1 MKLNKFSYFLNRK
14 QKVFLWIYLFNQIII
29 SFLELLS
36 LGMIPL
42 FIYYFQN
49 PQLAYQK
56 FEKLNEYFD
65 LNIFNNNISEII
77 FILFIIFIILL
88 ILKNVFNILSN
99 YFEAFIIKILNHH
112 NINRLFK
119 YYLYQDIVNFSKSNT
134 AEILRN
140 IISEVPRANG
150 YIITTVNIIKES
162 ILLLSIF
169 CILLLNNFT
178 ISLISISMLMII
190 AFLIIGVFKDKL
202 YKKGQ
207 ETLKT
212 KSNVIDNINNSL
224 GALKEIKLYKL
235 ENYYIEFLNENL
247 QIQLENDKFKYFITK
262 INKNLFEISIIFIL
276 IVFLVSNRIFNL
288 SLQELLPYFGLLT
301 AALIRSMPS
310 FTLITS
316 SLNSMKYT
324 LASFEKIHDEIKKLS
339 NKNIVNETNE
349 ITLKKTFNEI
359 DINDLNFSYNKKKIL
374 SNISISIKK
383 GEFVGIIGKTGSG
396 KSTLAN
402 IILGLI
408 KPDNV
413 SVYIDKNK
421 VESLYQNFSYGYVP
435 QESFLV
441 NKTIEENIAL
451 GIDKEE
457 INNQL
462 MNKVIGICELDE
474 VVKEFKDRLNTPTIG
489 ERGSMLSGGQKQRV
503 AIARSL
509 YREPEIIV
517 FDESTNQIDTK
528 TKIKIINNLKEYIG
542 KLTILFIT
550 HDTELY
556 KFFDKFINLDDLKKI

>member
-1 MKLNKFSYFLNRK
+1 M
-14 QKVFLWIYLFNQIII
+14 
-29 SFLELLS
+29 
-36 LGMIPL
+36 
-42 FIYYFQN
+42 
-49 PQLAYQK
+49 
-56 FEKLNEYFD
+56 
-65 LNIFNNNISEII
+65 
-77 FILFIIFIILL
+77 
-88 ILKNVFNILSN
+88 
-99 YFEAFIIKILNHH
+99 
-112 NINRLFK
+112 
-119 YYLYQDIVNFSKSNT
+119 
-134 AEILRN
+134 
-140 IISEVPRANG
+140 
-150 YIITTVNIIKES
+150 
-162 ILLLSIF
+162 
-169 CILLLNNFT
+169 
-178 ISLISISMLMII
+178 
-190 AFLIIGVFKDKL
+190 
-202 YKKGQ
+202 
-207 ETLKT
+207 
-212 KSNVIDNINNSL
+212 
-224 GALKEIKLYKL
+224 
-235 ENYYIEFLNENL
+235 
-247 QIQLENDKFKYFITK
+247 
-262 INKNLFEISIIFIL
+262 
-276 IVFLVSNRIFNL
+276 
-288 SLQELLPYFGLLT
+288 PYFGLLT

-339 NKNIVNETNE
+339 NKNIVNKTKE
-349 ITLKKTFNEI
+349 ITLRKTFNEI
-359 DINDLNFSYNKKKIL
+359 DINGLNFSYNKNKIL

-408 KPDNV
+408 KPDNA

-421 VESLYQNFSYGYVP
+421 VGSLYQNFSYGYVP
-435 QESFLV
+435 QEKFLV

-451 GIDKEE
+451 GLDKEE

-556 KFFDKFINLDDLKKI
+556 KFFDKLINLDDLKKFRITLFNFLNFRKIFHKFSDLSLVLR

>member
-262 INKNLFEISIIFIL
+262 INKNIFEISIIFIL

>member
-1 MKLNKFSYFLNRK
+1 
-14 QKVFLWIYLFNQIII
+14 
-29 SFLELLS
+29 
-36 LGMIPL
+36 MIPL

-49 PQLAYQK
+49 PQLANQK

-99 YFEAFIIKILNHH
+99 YFEAFIIKILNYH

-119 YYLYQDIVNFSKSNT
+119 YYLYQDIVHFSKSNT

-150 YIITTVNIIKES
+150 YIIATVNIIKES

-190 AFLIIGVFKDKL
+190 SLLIIGVFKDKL

-262 INKNLFEISIIFIL
+262 INRNLFEISIIFIL

-288 SLQELLPYFGLLT
+288 SLQNFCLT
-301 AALIRSMPS
+301 L
-310 FTLITS
+310 
-316 SLNSMKYT
+316 
-324 LASFEKIHDEIKKLS
+324 
-339 NKNIVNETNE
+339 
-349 ITLKKTFNEI
+349 
-359 DINDLNFSYNKKKIL
+359 
-374 SNISISIKK
+374 
-383 GEFVGIIGKTGSG
+383 
-396 KSTLAN
+396 
-402 IILGLI
+402 
-408 KPDNV
+408 
-413 SVYIDKNK
+413 VY
-421 VESLYQNFSYGYVP
+421 
-435 QESFLV
+435 
-441 NKTIEENIAL
+441 
-451 GIDKEE
+451 
-457 INNQL
+457 
-462 MNKVIGICELDE
+462 
-474 VVKEFKDRLNTPTIG
+474 
-489 ERGSMLSGGQKQRV
+489 
-503 AIARSL
+503 
-509 YREPEIIV
+509 
-517 FDESTNQIDTK
+517 
-528 TKIKIINNLKEYIG
+528 
-542 KLTILFIT
+542 
-550 HDTELY
+550 
-556 KFFDKFINLDDLKKI
+556 

>member
-49 PQLAYQK
+49 PQLANQK

-99 YFEAFIIKILNHH
+99 YFEAFIIKILNYH

-119 YYLYQDIVNFSKSNT
+119 YYLYQDIVHFSKSNT

-150 YIITTVNIIKES
+150 YIIATVNIIKES

-190 AFLIIGVFKDKL
+190 SLLIIGVFKDKL

-262 INKNLFEISIIFIL
+262 INRNLFEISIIFIL

-339 NKNIVNETNE
+339 NKNIVNNTKE
-349 ITLKKTFNEI
+349 ITLRKTFNEI
-359 DINDLNFSYNKKKIL
+359 DINGLNFSYNKNKIL

-408 KPDNV
+408 KPDNA

-451 GIDKEE
+451 GLDKEE

-556 KFFDKFINLDDLKKI
+556 KFFDKLINLDDLKKI